1 MFRLKAKNNKSVAII
16 KKPVERK
23 KEQKNRIKIGY
34 NDSIID
40 PEDQ

>member
-16 KKPVERK
+16 KKTSRK
-23 KEQKNRIKIGY
+23 KKKQKNRIKIGY